1 MSRIT
6 IKDIARISGFSKTT
20 VSFAFN
26 DPSRISKQTRDKILG
41 IADEL
46 GYVPDP
52 VARNLSLKRQQTIG
66 LLLPEVI
73 ADAFL
78 NPHLSEV
85 VRGIGAVCE
94 RHGFTL
100 TLIPPI
106 RKSLMEGVRGAAV
119 DGLITVGLGP
129 GTETVEFIKR
139 RHLPFVAID
148 ERFESDFPVVGIDDK
163 QAAATIMR
171 HVLSLG
177 HRDIV
182 IVEFGTQPRL
192 SVDPGVATDRLAGYR
207 EALHEVDPALVTQ
220 TAVIPAISSLDGGR
234 EAVHN
239 LAASRQLPTAFVA
252 MSDILAIGIMT
263 ELQAT
268 NIEVPAEVTVVGFD
282 DIPEAQLV
290 RPQLTTIRQPGYEKG
305 LRAAEGLMSLID
317 DKEYPSHICLDA
329 VLTVRDSSAA
339 PADISLHSV

>member
-1 MSRIT
+1 MSRTT
-6 IKDIARISGFSKTT
+6 INDIARISGFSKTT

-26 DPSRISKQTRDKILG
+26 DPARISARTRDKILK

-73 ADAFL
+73 AEAFL
-78 NPHLSEV
+78 NPHLSEI

-94 RHGFTL
+94 HHGYSL

-106 RKSLMEGVRGAAV
+106 RKSLLEGIRGAAV

-129 GTETVEFIKR
+129 GMEAVEFIKR

-148 ERFESDFPVVGIDDK
+148 ERFDSDFPVVGIDDK

-182 IVEFGTQPRL
+182 IVEFGSQPRL
-192 SVDPGVATDRLAGYR
+192 SVDPGVSPDRLAGYH
-207 EALHEVDPALVTQ
+207 EALREVDPALVGA
-220 TAVIPAISSLDGGR
+220 TAVVSATPSLDGGR
-234 EAVHN
+234 QLVRTLVAN
-239 LAASRQLPTAFVA
+239 RSLPTALVA
-252 MSDILAIGIMT
+252 MSDILALGAMIELQSIGI
-263 ELQAT
+263 
-268 NIEVPAEVTVVGFD
+268 NVPNDVTVVGFD

-290 RPQLTTIRQPGYEKG
+290 RPQLTTISQPGYDKG
-305 LRAAEGLMSLID
+305 LRAAESLMALIGN
-317 DKEYPSHICLDA
+317 EVYLQHVCLEA
-329 VLTVRDSSAA
+329 VLMVRDSSAA
-339 PADISLHSV
+339 PSGVSSILQ

>member
-1 MSRIT
+1 MSRVT
-6 IKDIARISGFSKTT
+6 IKDIARISGCSKTT
-20 VSFAFN
+20 VSFALN
-26 DPSRISKQTRDKILG
+26 DPSRISTRTRDKIVR

-52 VARNLSLKRQQTIG
+52 VARSLSLKRQQTIG

-106 RKSLMEGVRGAAV
+106 RASLAEGVRGAAV

-129 GTETVEFIKR
+129 GSETLECIER

-148 ERFESDFPVVGIDDK
+148 ERFESDVPVVGIDDTR
-163 QAAATIMR
+163 AAATIMR
-171 HVLSLG
+171 HVLALG

-182 IVEFGTQPRL
+182 IVAFGTQPKL
-192 SVDPGVATDRLAGYR
+192 SVDPRVATDRMAGYH
-207 EALHEVDPALVTQ
+207 EALRAVDPALVAR
-220 TAVIPAISSLDGGR
+220 TAVVSADVPSLDGGR
-234 EAVHN
+234 AVVQT
-239 LAASRQLPTAFVA
+239 LAARRPLPTAFVA

-263 ELQAT
+263 ELQAAT
-268 NIEVPAEVTVVGFD
+268 IAVPQAVTVVGFD
-282 DIPEAQLV
+282 DIPESRLV

-305 LRAAEGLMSLID
+305 LRAAESLMALID
-317 DKEYPSHICLDA
+317 HTEYPRHICLDA
-329 VLTVRDSSAA
+329 VLTVRESSAA
-339 PADISLHSV
+339 PAPPTRA